1 MAAPLRHCR
10 LGQILID
17 EDEKRQV
24 LFLVE
29 SEPAAAGPRRLPIA
43 IGTQEAQAIARAVSG
58 ETFPRPLTHDLLG
71 GVLVA
76 TGWKLTAVKITD
88 FRDQTFWAELEL
100 TDAAG
105 RTATVDCRPS
115 DAIALLVRCPGAALL
130 VAETVLAELA
140 G

>member
-1 MAAPLRHCR
+1 MASSLRPCR

-29 SEPAAAGPRRLPIA
+29 SEPSVGARRLPIA
-43 IGTQEAQAIARAVSG
+43 IGTQEAQSIARAVSG
-58 ETFPRPLTHDLLG
+58 EAFKRPLTHDLII
-71 GVLVA
+71 GVLTA
-76 TGWKLTAVKITD
+76 TGWKLTAVRITD

-100 TDAAG
+100 TDGSG
-105 RTATVDCRPS
+105 RTVTIDCRPS
-115 DAIALLVRCPGAALL
+115 DAIALLVRCPGTALL
-130 VAETVLAELA
+130 VAETVLAEQA

>member
-29 SEPAAAGPRRLPIA
+29 VEPVASPRRLPIA
-43 IGTQEAQAIARAVSG
+43 IGTQEAQSIARAVSG

-71 GVLVA
+71 GVLTA
-76 TGWKLTAVKITD
+76 TGWRLTAVKITD

-100 TDAAG
+100 TDTAG

-115 DAIALLVRCPGAALL
+115 DGIALLVRCPGAALL